1 MPSKLIVILGPTAV
15 GKTHFAVKLAMK
27 FNGEIISADSRQ
39 VYKFMDI
46 GTGKDL
52 NEYKIDN
59 KTIPYHLIDFVSPL
73 EEYNLFRFVND
84 FNESFDKIISR
95 GNLPFLVGGSAMY
108 INAVIQNYNLPKVD
122 FDLGMEKYS
131 NHTDEELKE
140 ILLRRKNRLHNKT
153 DLTSRERL
161 IRAIIISEMND
172 LSKIQSPK
180 FDYLVVGVSEDRN
193 LLKQKIEKRLKER
206 LQNGMIDEAKNLV
219 KIGVSLDKLKYFGL
233 EYKYLA
239 EFIEGKLNYNDMYQ
253 KLRSAIFDFSK
264 RQMTWFRKMEHE
276 GINIHWVNPSE
287 LHIAEN
293 IIANFLKYE

>member
-59 KTIPYHLIDFVSPL
+59 KAIPYHLIDFVSPL

-122 FDLGMEKYS
+122 FDSGMEKYS

-264 RQMTWFRKMEHE
+264 RQMTWFRKMERE

-287 LHIAEN
+287 SHIAEN